1 MANARCVLPNLWR
14 RFLDCGSDL
23 EEALRRVVDAANAS
37 MPRIVTVPTEAED
50 AAKSGEAIILKY
62 RDEYFEVKSSAQ
74 SELAAD
80 DQWASRK
87 AAQIQRVWRRCA
99 KKASPPAAAAEPL
112 TEAQASSEAA
122 EAAEAA
128 ADPPQATAVI
138 ADAVEKS
145 DGYPAV
151 LSAAAAVAPVIPV
164 EVSLESVEGAS
175 EMEEVRSVQSVL
187 TWTSQM
193 SRLASV
199 ASVPS
204 AGDGGPSRWDRFLL
218 DADHFLDL
226 FPRSVPEVEGSFKQ
240 SFEAVITDGRA
251 LMKEIIIPMTQYLR
265 KKHKKLPE
273 GSLFQLFQSLT
284 EDELLALVSYTYD
297 LRKKYPKAD
306 GKLNFATQVS
316 VAVLNETEDPHMNVC
331 VHHFKTAVE
340 KCRSAQ
346 PRTLYCGSDSASHGS
361 VAQRLT
367 MAHFP
372 FARGLA
378 MLLCKRL
385 RLLSQSASWQRL
397 CKPNP
402 SRKWMTGTAMYRI
415 STPQLLC
422 IYIHVLV
429 KILVISDPG
438 PEPGEVNERAKIYEP
453 CQLCKDCTPQRH
465 LWQHQS
471 RPT

>member
-1 MANARCVLPNLWR
+1 M
-14 RFLDCGSDL
+14 
-23 EEALRRVVDAANAS
+23 
-37 MPRIVTVPTEAED
+37 
-50 AAKSGEAIILKY
+50 
-62 RDEYFEVKSSAQ
+62 KSSAQ

-99 KKASPPAAAAEPL
+99 KKASPPAAEVLA
-112 TEAQASSEAA
+112 ASSEAA

-151 LSAAAAVAPVIPV
+151 HSAAAAVAPVIPV

-199 ASVPS
+199 ASVAS
-204 AGDGGPSRWDRFLL
+204 AGDAGPSRWDRFLL

-284 EDELLALVSYTYD
+284 DDELLALVSYTYD

-306 GKLNFATQVS
+306 GKLNFAAQVS

-340 KCRSAQ
+340 KCRSAEQ
-346 PRTLYCGSDSASHGS
+346 PRTLYCVVMPNCMEHLRQLQPDEEVLWPSYTSWTTNQDVALQAATAVCGAVMQLDAPRNVSDVS
-361 VAQRLT
+361 VFRSERRETFSEFIL
-367 MAHFP
+367 P
-372 FARGLA
+372 V
-378 MLLCKRL
+378 
-385 RLLSQSASWQRL
+385 
-397 CKPNP
+397 N
-402 SRKWMTGTAMYRI
+402 
-415 STPQLLC
+415 TPL
-422 IYIHVLV
+422 LV
-429 KILVISDPG
+429 KMVAEHPSGDDGDDDSRVATALILEGVDD
-438 PEPGEVNERAKIYEP
+438 EDVE
-453 CQLCKDCTPQRH
+453 
-465 LWQHQS
+465 WQHIDS
-471 RPT
+471 